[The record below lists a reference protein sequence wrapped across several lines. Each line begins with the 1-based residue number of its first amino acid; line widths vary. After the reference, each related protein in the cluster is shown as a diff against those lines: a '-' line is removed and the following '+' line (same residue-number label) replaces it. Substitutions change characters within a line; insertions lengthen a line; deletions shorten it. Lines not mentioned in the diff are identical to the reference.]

1 MGQFAQDAAN
11 VAEDWRQYELLL
23 SAAKHRQL
31 SDEDW
36 KAAFELERAVLIG
49 RIDCL
54 QDAVAKLRGVSISF
68 VQGERVDGADVR
80 ALDQVIVW
88 LETQSL
94 TRPPTGI
101 AALLTDMFAP
111 AAQTPPSPR
120 AGDPSRE

>member
-1 MGQFAQDAAN
+1 MSDHTTEPLGLL
-11 VAEDWRQYELLL
+11 AEDADDLKVI
-23 SAAKHRQL
+23 SAA
-31 SDEDW
+31 
-36 KAAFELERAVLIG
+36 
-49 RIDCL
+49 L